1 MVVFAWINLEL
12 ALIIRYSTRL
22 INDLY
27 QEIRT
32 KIFEARVAEIKN
44 ILFYFE
50 VYKILLIKLIHL

>member
-32 KIFEARVAEIKN
+32 KIFEARA
-44 ILFYFE
+44 
-50 VYKILLIKLIHL
+50 